1 MLKKENKIFDASFWL
16 SITVF
21 IILIGLICFFPL
33 WLTYPAEIKNLDF
46 STSGQI
52 GDTIGGTM
60 SPFIA
65 IASSLLT
72 FIAFWVQYKANQQQ
86 TRQFKAQAI
95 EAEKTQIE
103 KYYDNLNK
111 DISEASFGEKKGVD
125 AYLAYKLNNE
135 WDNVIL
141 DNLNLVLYSFETYL
155 RLIEKSDLI
164 SEPHKIFSMNRLHL
178 LFYSKVLWPLHSTIV
193 TDGKPFINGVK
204 HDDSKITIRKFA
216 TLGISTINY
225 LINNKLA
232 VDSTFKQDNLKLLE
246 RLLVDE
252 QNIEIN

>member
-1 MLKKENKIFDASFWL
+1 MLAKESKIFDSSFWL
-16 SITVF
+16 FVTIF

-33 WLTYPAEIKNLDF
+33 WLTYPSKIKNLNF

-86 TRQFKAQAI
+86 TLQFKTQAI
-95 EAEKTQIE
+95 EAEKTQVE
-103 KYYDNLNK
+103 KYYENLNN
-111 DISEASFGEKKGVD
+111 DISDASFNGKKGVD
-125 AYLAYKLNNE
+125 AYLAYKLNTE

-141 DNLNLVLYSFETYL
+141 DNLNLVLYSFETSL
-155 RLIEKSDLI
+155 QLIER
-164 SEPHKIFSMNRLHL
+164 SELLSESHKIFSKNRLHL

-193 TDGKPFINGVK
+193 TDGKPFITGIK
-204 HDDSKITIRKFA
+204 HDDSKITLRKFA
-216 TLGISTINY
+216 TFGISTIRY
-225 LINNKLA
+225 LISNKLA

-246 RLLVDE
+246 QLLVDE
-252 QNIEIN
+252 